1 MRRFLHLLLCAC
13 VASCATQAAVALQT
27 ETKGLTACPTG
38 DERKI
43 RVGLYLDA
51 GCRGGGVLHWA
62 RLLKTSPQID
72 FRMVDG
78 RDVRA
83 GRLAELDVLVMPG
96 GGGFER
102 YRTWGEDGCA
112 KIHDFI
118 RNGGA
123 YFGTCAG
130 LAVALNEPQ
139 RVRLLPFRRDGNNL
153 RGGMDAAVKLTPR
166 AAELTG
172 LAAETR
178 FITYHNGPVP
188 VPADPVPGVAVEIL
202 GTYDCNLMQK
212 GQEKF
217 PMHGRPALLW
227 ATYGK
232 GRMFIFGCHPEYRVA
247 NHDLIVGG
255 FRALTGRTVAFPPA
269 KRKTRPLRVAFYASE
284 IDAGGDIQDIVRDA
298 LALEARPD
306 VDVQFA
312 PGDAFEDGLLDHV
325 DAVVLPGGRTRK
337 LSLRARNQL
346 EVFKSQGGH
355 VLDSGRNLK

>member
-1 MRRFLHLLLCAC
+1 MRHPLPLCLLVCAALAATHLS
-13 VASCATQAAVALQT
+13 VAAEPATNLPP
-27 ETKGLTACPTG
+27 L
-38 DERKI
+38 

-62 RLLKTSPQID
+62 RLLKSAPGID

-83 GRLAELDVLVMPG
+83 GRLAELEVLVMPG

-102 YRTWGEDGCA
+102 YGTWGEEGCA
-112 KIHDFI
+112 KIHEFI
-118 RNGGA
+118 RGGGA

-130 LAVALNEPQ
+130 LAVALNEPR
-139 RVRLLPFRRDGNNL
+139 RVRLLPFRRDGNDV

-172 LAAETR
+172 LAAGTR

-188 VPADPVPGVAVEIL
+188 VPADPVPGVVAEVL
-202 GTYDCNLMQK
+202 ATYDCNLMQK
-212 GQEKF
+212 GREKF
-217 PMHGRPALLW
+217 SMHGRPALIW

-247 NHDLIVGG
+247 NHDLIAGG

-269 KRKTRPLRVAFYASE
+269 PRKTRPLRVAFYASE
-284 IDAGGDIQDIVRDA
+284 IDAGNDIVAVVRDA
-298 LALEARPD
+298 LALDARPD

-312 PGDAFEDGLLDHV
+312 SGDAFEEGLLGHV
-325 DAVVLPGGRTRK
+325 DAVVVPGMRTKK
-337 LSLRARNQL
+337 LSTRAKRQL
-346 EVFKSQGGH
+346 ERFKSAGGQVH
-355 VLDSGRNLK
+355 ASGGVVQP